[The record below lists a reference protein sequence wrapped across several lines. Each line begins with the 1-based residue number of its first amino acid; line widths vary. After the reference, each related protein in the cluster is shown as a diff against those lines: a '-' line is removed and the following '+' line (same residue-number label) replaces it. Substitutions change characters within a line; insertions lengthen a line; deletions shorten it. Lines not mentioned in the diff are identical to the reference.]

1 MPLYYVCALPNKK
14 GAGAPREFFSN
25 DPAKIEQ
32 WARQHDKPGWGVYDC
47 PNPLKDGATA
57 RNKES
62 IAAVVSVRVDID
74 SKSVVE
80 PVDAIDACLGEML
93 LPPATVIDSGHGRHA
108 DWALKE
114 PVDTSDKD
122 LIARIDKVRD
132 RLIEILCGDPAPSHH
147 AALFRR
153 PGTHNTKHNEW
164 IECTVLRNSGA
175 TVDVT
180 ELEELVAL
188 HDRPL
193 LTARK
198 EGSIDDADFTFTAD
212 KAPIDVDA
220 RLAGMR
226 YQGPGDSGIN
236 ITWWECMGSLLRH
249 ETSVADAIER
259 LHEAAAVTCQDDPNK
274 DKWYRTLAG
283 MAERWLRHEPEFL
296 VRLDSRL
303 YDKWM
308 KAVVAGEQ
316 PRLVWRRDTG
326 LQVRGYEQ
334 NAASGAPTSNPKTDD
349 GPSENKKSAPRFK
362 LLRYRDLRP
371 GINDQDYLI
380 DELLPAEGIVMVWG
394 KFKCLKTFLLYD
406 MMLHI
411 AKGWEYRDRATRQG
425 LAIYCAFEGAHGFPK
440 RTEAQRRYYK
450 LADDDDVPLRVM
462 ACPTNLIKDHP
473 RLIADIREQLAPD
486 EKPAAVVLDTLNRS
500 LIGSES
506 KDADMA
512 AYIFAATAIREAFK
526 CLVIVIHH
534 CGWDET
540 RPRGHSSLPGA
551 VDGQLAIVRDGDA
564 VTLLVEFLR
573 DGPEGAEIHS
583 AVKVIEVGQDVTGKM
598 LTSLVVVAANRPAQS
613 SIRTWPKSLLVLR
626 RALKTMLASHGEDF
640 QENILTLPV
649 RAVALEH
656 VRAEFYAIYPAK
668 GDTPEQRQNS
678 KRQAFLRSLERAQE
692 LDLIRLREPVEGAP
706 TMIWLPAAGTTQE
719 RRG

>member
-25 DPAKIEQ
+25 DPAKIER

-74 SKSVVE
+74 
-80 PVDAIDACLGEML
+80 
-93 LPPATVIDSGHGRHA
+93 
-108 DWALKE
+108 
-114 PVDTSDKD
+114 
-122 LIARIDKVRD
+122 
-132 RLIEILCGDPAPSHH
+132 
-147 AALFRR
+147 
-153 PGTHNTKHNEW
+153 
-164 IECTVLRNSGA
+164 
-175 TVDVT
+175 
-180 ELEELVAL
+180 
-188 HDRPL
+188 
-193 LTARK
+193 
-198 EGSIDDADFTFTAD
+198 
-212 KAPIDVDA
+212 
-220 RLAGMR
+220 
-226 YQGPGDSGIN
+226 
-236 ITWWECMGSLLRH
+236 
-249 ETSVADAIER
+249 
-259 LHEAAAVTCQDDPNK
+259 
-274 DKWYRTLAG
+274 
-283 MAERWLRHEPEFL
+283 
-296 VRLDSRL
+296 
-303 YDKWM
+303 
-308 KAVVAGEQ
+308 
-316 PRLVWRRDTG
+316 
-326 LQVRGYEQ
+326 
-334 NAASGAPTSNPKTDD
+334 
-349 GPSENKKSAPRFK
+349 
-362 LLRYRDLRP
+362 
-371 GINDQDYLI
+371 
-380 DELLPAEGIVMVWG
+380 
-394 KFKCLKTFLLYD
+394 
-406 MMLHI
+406 
-411 AKGWEYRDRATRQG
+411 
-425 LAIYCAFEGAHGFPK
+425 
-440 RTEAQRRYYK
+440 K

-540 RPRGHSSLPGA
+540 RPRGHSALPGA

-573 DGPEGAEIHS
+573 DGAEGAEIHS

-656 VRAEFYAIYPAK
+656 
-668 GDTPEQRQNS
+668 
-678 KRQAFLRSLERAQE
+678 
-692 LDLIRLREPVEGAP
+692 
-706 TMIWLPAAGTTQE
+706 
-719 RRG
+719 